1 MVSIAELYKAE
12 VDADIKQCSCST
24 QRLGAKRVWEA
35 SLSSLKSKK
44 VKGSHLVGCQLV
56 SESGED
62 GSSYRTCLLAAS
74 ENKSL
79 AGLPCKD
86 PPTNSYDENIV
97 ESCAQGNIPSEV
109 SVRKEFHPS
118 GECYK
123 IMLMNIADD
132 TKKAALIKVYPA

>member
-1 MVSIAELYKAE
+1 MFLFYPTFRCKE
-12 VDADIKQCSCST
+12 VVGSFIIFTEVK
-24 QRLGAKRVWEA
+24 E
-35 SLSSLKSKK
+35 SKGK
-44 VKGSHLVGCQLV
+44 PFSWLQLV

-62 GSSYRTCLLAAS
+62 GSSYHTCLLAAS

-79 AGLPCKD
+79 AGLPSKD

-97 ESCAQGNIPSEV
+97 ESCALGNMPSEV
-109 SVRKEFHPS
+109 SVRKEFHPP

-132 TKKAALIKVYPA
+132 TKKAALTKVHPA

>member
-109 SVRKEFHPS
+109 SVRKEFHPP